1 LVFSLWSVVFGLFLQ
16 GCATVYNPAT
26 GRREMIIISTP
37 EEVEMGKSVHQS
49 IARQYK
55 FPDSPAKLERVR
67 RVGERLAKVSDRQD
81 YQYHFYVIEDKE
93 MNAFT
98 TPGGNVYMYTGL
110 LDKLTSDD
118 QVAAVLAHEIGHCAA
133 RHTVKKFQAALGYDL
148 VSRIVL
154 SQIGGDQAREITA
167 LSTNAVMSIV
177 FSAYSRQDESEADRL
192 GIKYA
197 YLACYD
203 PRGSIETFKIL
214 EAGSR
219 GPEVPLFLRSHPYIR
234 DRIGMVE
241 EEIKSVGRKYG
252 PAPCG
257 GLWGL

>member
-1 LVFSLWSVVFGLFLQ
+1 M
-16 GCATVYNPAT
+16 YNPAT
-26 GRREMIIISTP
+26 GHREFIMISTG

-55 FPDSPAKLERVR
+55 FPDSPAKLERLR
-67 RVGERLAKVSDRQD
+67 RIGQRLAKVSDRQD
-81 YQYHFYVIEDKE
+81 YTYNFYLIEDKE

-148 VSRIVL
+148 ISRIVL

-167 LSTNAVMSIV
+167 LSTNAVMNIV
-177 FSAYSRQDESEADRL
+177 FSGYSRQDEFEADRL
-192 GIKYA
+192 GVKYA

-203 PRGSIETFKIL
+203 PRGSVETFKIL
-214 EAGSR
+214 EAGSQ
-219 GPEVPLFLRSHPYIR
+219 GPDVPLFLRSHPYLR

-241 EEIKSVGRKYG
+241 EEIRSAGQKYG

-257 GLWGL
+257 GPLGL

>member
-1 LVFSLWSVVFGLFLQ
+1 
-16 GCATVYNPAT
+16 VYNPAT
-26 GRREMIIISTP
+26 GRREFIMISTP
-37 EEVEMGKSVHQS
+37 EEVELGKSVHQS

-67 RVGERLAKVSDRQD
+67 RAGERLAKVSDRQD

-133 RHTVKKFQAALGYDL
+133 RHTVKKFQAALEYDL
-148 VSRIVL
+148 ARRIVL
-154 SQIGGDQAREITA
+154 SQISGDQAKEITQ
-167 LSTNAVMSIV
+167 LSTDAVMNIV
-177 FSAYSRQDESEADRL
+177 FFLPYSRQDEFEADRL

-214 EAGSR
+214 EAGSH

-241 EEIKSVGRKYG
+241 EEIRSVGRKYG

-257 GLWGL
+257 GLLNL